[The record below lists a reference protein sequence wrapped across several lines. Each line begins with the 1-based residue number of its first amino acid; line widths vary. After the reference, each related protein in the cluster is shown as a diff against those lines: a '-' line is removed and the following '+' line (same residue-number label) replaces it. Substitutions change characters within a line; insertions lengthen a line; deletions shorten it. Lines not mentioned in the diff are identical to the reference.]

1 MAVAGTGI
9 FFDGATSARR
19 PVLVELASDGVVVR
33 DAEERDML
41 ARWPYHELDHLAAP
55 EGVLRLGRA
64 GAKTLARL
72 EVRDPALAAAIDD
85 ASVPVDRSGASERRS
100 RVKVIAWSFAAMVS
114 LVLGA
119 VYGVP
124 ALADKIAPLV
134 PLRAERWLGEA
145 VDTQARKMLDKGDA
159 SRPFEC
165 GGVGAEAEARAALV
179 KLVGRLETA
188 AGLPIPLDAK
198 VVRRSE
204 ANAVALPGGHIY
216 VFQGLVEKSE
226 NADELAGVIAHEIG
240 HVAHRDGTRSILQAA
255 GLSFMFGMLL
265 GDFVGG
271 SAVVI
276 GARAVLQSSY
286 SREVEGAADLFGVEL
301 MRRAGGDPR
310 ALGAVLTRIAGNNHP
325 GMEIL
330 RNHPDTKARVAVID
344 SVAGASPSPPQPLL
358 EPAEW
363 TALKR
368 ICTGQ

>member
-1 MAVAGTGI
+1 MAAAGTGI
-9 FFDGATSARR
+9 FFDGISSARR
-19 PVLVELASDGVVVR
+19 PVLIELARDGVVVR
-33 DAEERDML
+33 DAEDRDML
-41 ARWPYHELDHLAAP
+41 ARWPYGELDHLAAP

-64 GAKTLARL
+64 GARTLARL
-72 EVRDPALAAAIDD
+72 EVRDAALATAIDE
-85 ASVPVDRSGASERRS
+85 ASAPIDRSGASERRS
-100 RVKVIAWSFAAMVS
+100 RIKVIAWSFAAMVS

-134 PLRAERWLGEA
+134 PLRAERWLGQA
-145 VDTQARKMLDKGDA
+145 VDTQARAMLDKGDA

-165 GGVGAEAEARAALV
+165 GGDAGEAEGRAALA
-179 KLVGRLETA
+179 KLIGKLEVMA
-188 AGLPIPLDAK
+188 ALPIPLDAK
-198 VVRRSE
+198 VVRRGE
-204 ANAVALPGGHIY
+204 ANAIALPGGHIY

-255 GLSFMFGMLL
+255 GLSFLFGMLL

-286 SREVEGAADLFGVEL
+286 TREVESAADRYAVEL
-301 MRRAGGDPR
+301 VSRAGGDPK
-310 ALGAVLTRIAGNNHP
+310 ALGAILARIAGANHP

-330 RNHPDTKARVAVID
+330 RDHPDTKARVAVINT
-344 SVAGASPSPPQPLL
+344 VAASSSPPQPLL
-358 EPAEW
+358 EPSEW
-363 TALKR
+363 AALKR
-368 ICTGQ
+368 ICTGR